1 MFAAKGFEGAST
13 REIAAGAGVNISSL
27 HYHWDSKE
35 TLYRAVFERIYSQL
49 GSLLEDVVVGPRAA
63 GGRRETIRVAMGL
76 IFDYYAA
83 NPTVPRLLM
92 RRIVDSDGSDEESER
107 DLLGSHWETFAQWVR
122 QFTDDALPDADVS
135 FFMLTVQSV
144 LLVLMLGSPHVAAM
158 LGGKVHD
165 PRMRE
170 GLRRQVIALVERLVG
185 VPGRAG
191 ERGGAK
197 EGP

>member
-1 MFAAKGFEGAST
+1 
-13 REIAAGAGVNISSL
+13 VNISSL

-35 TLYRAVFERIYSQL
+35 TLYRAIFERIYNDL
-49 GSLLEDVVVGPRAA
+49 GSLLEEVVVGPHAA
-63 GGRRETIRVAMGL
+63 GGRRETIHVAMGL

-107 DLLGSHWETFAQWVR
+107 DLLGSHWETFARWVR
-122 QFTDDALPDADVS
+122 EFTDAELPDADVS

-158 LGGKVHD
+158 LGGRIQDARVRD
-165 PRMRE
+165 R
-170 GLRRQVIALVERLVG
+170 LRQQVIALVERLVG
-185 VPGRAG
+185 VSSRA
-191 ERGGAK
+191 EENQRQ
-197 EGP
+197 